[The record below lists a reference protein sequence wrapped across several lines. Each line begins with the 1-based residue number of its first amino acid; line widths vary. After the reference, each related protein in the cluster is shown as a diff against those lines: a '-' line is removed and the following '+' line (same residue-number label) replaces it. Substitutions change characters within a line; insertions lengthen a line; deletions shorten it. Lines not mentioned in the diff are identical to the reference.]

1 MVAAA
6 SPLFAKPAILAWKA
20 VAMTRHYHGHGY
32 HGGMHYLLAR
42 LILMLV
48 DHWLQQ
54 RRRVSPQAPPPKPI
68 PAYFQRPGRAHLWPG
83 VKSKLNP

>member
-1 MVAAA
+1 
-6 SPLFAKPAILAWKA
+6 
-20 VAMTRHYHGHGY
+20 MTRHYHSGGHG
-32 HGGMHYLLAR
+32 HHYLLSR

-54 RRRVSPQAPPPKPI
+54 RRKPVVQAKPARPI

-83 VKSKLNP
+83 VRDKLNQE